1 MTKTPEE
8 RSKMSKIIKD
18 KQGYYH
24 TTESIKNT
32 QIVLSQVKDGDVV
45 RFCRETKDSG
55 SSWASIIMSGK
66 QWGKNRNESKSLLEY
81 VNDGYDLKIIGHW
94 QDRIEPDAF
103 WNNIVNFDYDL
114 IDLMELNKTIEEKK

>member
-24 TTESIKNT
+24 TSESIKNT

-55 SSWASIIMSGK
+55 SS
-66 QWGKNRNESKSLLEY
+66 
-81 VNDGYDLKIIGHW
+81 
-94 QDRIEPDAF
+94 
-103 WNNIVNFDYDL
+103 
-114 IDLMELNKTIEEKK
+114 